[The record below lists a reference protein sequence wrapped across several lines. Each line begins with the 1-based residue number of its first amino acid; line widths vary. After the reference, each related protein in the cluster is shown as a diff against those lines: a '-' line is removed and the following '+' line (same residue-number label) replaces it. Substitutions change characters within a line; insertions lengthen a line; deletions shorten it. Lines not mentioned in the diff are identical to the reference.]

1 MLVRKIQTRSDLK
14 YAYLIE
20 KFTTI
25 VQRYMDSNRIRCCF
39 SLQMIDTSK
48 IEIYLQNDEHKFKK
62 HRQ

>member
-1 MLVRKIQTRSDLK
+1 MLVRKIQTRSDIK